1 MKVYI
6 DAHVVNNCSAFSIL
20 AQGQS
25 DIQYF
30 TESANMT
37 RVHFIPFALKI
48 KLCSFLTC
56 NIFFFFEEEGKKNHI
71 NIFSNLRKAN

>member
-6 DAHVVNNCSAFSIL
+6 GAHVVNNCSAFSIL

-56 NIFFFFEEEGKKNHI
+56 NIFFF
-71 NIFSNLRKAN
+71 LRKKERKTT